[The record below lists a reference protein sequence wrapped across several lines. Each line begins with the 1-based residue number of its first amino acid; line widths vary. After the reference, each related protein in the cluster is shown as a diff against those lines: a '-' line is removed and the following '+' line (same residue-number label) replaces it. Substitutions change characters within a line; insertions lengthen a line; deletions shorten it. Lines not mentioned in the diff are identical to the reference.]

1 MKTANKTPLNTTYQ
15 QYVQHMQKIADIR
28 FSNAVLQWDQ
38 ETYLPSKGAD
48 ARGRQIATLATIS
61 HELFSE
67 DWFGDLLKQLSSTD
81 DLNTHQKRNIQL
93 SLEDFEKNKK
103 YKPAFVRKLS
113 EQVNKTF
120 HAWLD
125 ARKKN
130 NFGAW
135 KLELDRLLT
144 LKREESHILGFEEHP
159 YDAHLNE
166 YDKGVTVELLDRNFS
181 FLLPVLKNLQSA
193 VEQDQKGTQPVFSG
207 IFDEQ
212 KQWNLGKM
220 ILEKMGFDFEA
231 GRQDKSEHPFT
242 ISFNPRDVRVTT
254 RINEKDPAQMIWTC
268 IHEGGH
274 ALYEQGLPAE
284 EYGLPLGEA
293 CSYSIHESQSRF
305 WENGIGRS
313 RAFCSFL
320 FPILV
325 KLFPKELEGWDEEVL
340 FKSINWVKPSLIRT
354 EADEITYHFHVAIRY
369 ELEKKLL
376 CNELKTKDIP
386 HFWADSYYNK
396 LGLKIPDDNQG
407 CLQDVHWAHGSLG
420 YFPTYSMGSQYAA
433 QLFNHFT
440 MLKPNWEA
448 EIRKG
453 IFSEPHQW
461 LKNQVF
467 IHGKYFNSLEL
478 CNISTGK
485 PFEISE
491 FTGYLENKFQIHYQ
505 TQPTEG

>member
-1 MKTANKTPLNTTYQ
+1 MKTTKKTPLHNPYL
-15 QYVQHMQKIADIR
+15 QYVQHMHKIADIR

-38 ETYLPSKGAD
+38 ETYLPPKGAE
-48 ARGRQIATLATIS
+48 ARGRQIATLAETS
-61 HELFSE
+61 HELFSQV
-67 DWFGDLLKQLSSTD
+67 WFGDLLKQLASTD
-81 DLNTHQKRNIQL
+81 DLNPRQKRNVDL
-93 SLEDFEKNKK
+93 SLEDYEKNKR
-103 YKPAFVRKLS
+103 YKPEFVRKLS

-120 HAWLD
+120 HAWLG
-125 ARKKN
+125 ARKQN
-130 NFGAW
+130 DFSVW
-135 KLELDRLLT
+135 EPELDQLLT
-144 LKREESHILGFEEHP
+144 LKREESYILGYASHP

-166 YDKGVTVELLDRNFS
+166 YDKGVTVDLLDRNFS
-181 FLLPVLKNLQSA
+181 YLLPVLKNLQQ
-193 VEQDQKGTQPVFSG
+193 EIQKDQKGPQPIFSG
-207 IFDEQ
+207 HFDEQ
-212 KQWNLGKM
+212 KQWDLGKM
-220 ILEKMGFDFEA
+220 LLEKMGFDFEA

-242 ISFNPRDVRVTT
+242 ISFNPLDVRVTT

-274 ALYEQGLPAE
+274 ALYEQGLPEE

-313 RAFCSFL
+313 QAFCSFL
-320 FPILV
+320 FPHLK
-325 KLFPKELEGWDEEVL
+325 KLFATAMFGWDEEML
-340 FKSINWVKPSLIRT
+340 FKSINWVQPSLIRT
-354 EADEITYHFHVAIRY
+354 EADEITYHFHVAIRF
-369 ELEKKLL
+369 ELEKRLL
-376 CNELKTKDIP
+376 NNELKTKDIP
-386 HFWADSYYNK
+386 HYWAESYKNL
-396 LGLKIPDDNQG
+396 LGLKIPDDKQG

-440 MLKPNWEA
+440 MSQPAWET
-448 EIRKG
+448 EISNG

-485 PFEISE
+485 PFQMSE
-491 FTGYLENKFQIHYQ
+491 FIWYLENKFRIHHQ
-505 TQPTEG
+505 TQPIKG